1 MKICIFVKGL
11 LFESAFELKILG
23 GLFQIL
29 FLVIIAENFG
39 ILFLFINFSWKKKKE
54 KRNREENI
62 MRDISIMNFFAK

>member
-11 LFESAFELKILG
+11 LFESAFLLKILG

-39 ILFLFINFSWKKKKE
+39 ILFLLINFSWKEKE

>member
-1 MKICIFVKGL
+1 MLFRSKGL
-11 LFESAFELKILG
+11 LFESAFLLKILG

-39 ILFLFINFSWKKKKE
+39 ILFLLINFSWKEKE

>member
-11 LFESAFELKILG
+11 LFESAFLLKILG

-39 ILFLFINFSWKKKKE
+39 ILFLLINFSWKKKKKKE
-54 KRNREENI
+54 IERRI
-62 MRDISIMNFFAK
+62 